1 MNDYALTTTSISG
14 LAISS
19 LHEPATTQ
27 AKVQC
32 SVCGGSVHN
41 NPAAL
46 SYHAALHE
54 PTAVHPAVLG
64 G

>member
-1 MNDYALTTTSISG
+1 MNDFHPT
-14 LAISS
+14 LAHDVHE
-19 LHEPATTQ
+19 LREPATTQ

-32 SVCGGSVHN
+32 PVCGGSVHN

-54 PTAVHPAVLG
+54 PTAVHLAVRSG
-64 G
+64 

>member
-1 MNDYALTTTSISG
+1 MNDYSATDVTSDRALVA
-14 LAISS
+14 LR
-19 LHEPATTQ
+19 EPATTQ

-32 SVCGGSVHN
+32 PVCGGSVHN

-46 SYHAALHE
+46 AYHAALHE
-54 PTAVHPAVLG
+54 PTAVHRAVPG